1 MKLEQ
6 LIAVRYLFARR
17 QKSVVNIISWI
28 SLIGLLVSTAA
39 LIVVLSVYNGIGEI
53 TRGLFGSFDP
63 ELVVEPAE
71 GKTFRTSDI
80 DYGALCR
87 ADGVQQVAQTVS
99 ETAWLTYGEQQAIV
113 TLRGVDEA
121 YRSVSGLD
129 TMLHDGSYALTIGDA
144 PALIVGGEIYYNLG
158 MRLLSNRPAAVHIPK
173 RGTTA
178 LGYTM
183 DQAFNI
189 GYAHP
194 TACFFIQQDIDRRY
208 VVTHIDFV
216 RQLMD
221 YAPDEVTAL
230 AVKLRPGANPQKVK
244 QALNSKLKTQNSNYV
259 VILDA
264 DNIVAPNFLSQLSRI
279 ARPDIAIQ
287 CHRTAKNADND
298 IAALDGLSEEINNS
312 IFRKGHNR
320 IGMSSAL
327 IGSGMCFN
335 YEWFK
340 NHVCMLESAVE
351 DRELEALLMKQG
363 IYIHYAEDIKVMDEK
378 VSNSDNFQRQ
388 RLRWM
393 TGQVQAFFHMLTY
406 VPKAIIT
413 ANINYI
419 DKTIQ
424 QALIPRSIL
433 LVLTPLLAV
442 FSSVYALLTT
452 HYSLFIIQ
460 WWTLYAMLMA
470 AIFVAIPAPIRTSAL
485 FSKIATIPKLV
496 WKMVLN
502 IQKIDHKNTT
512 FIHTTHDKK

>member
-1 MKLEQ
+1 MRIESIIIILDILLWIIIAANVMYILFFALASLLPKKKHHPSSIIHLPSYLILFPAYHEDAVIIDSVKSFLQQDYPKELYQVVVISDNMTQDTNEQ
-6 LIAVRYLFARR
+6 LSELPITLLQPTFEQSSKAKALQFA
-17 QKSVVNIISWI
+17 ISH
-28 SLIGLLVSTAA
+28 
-39 LIVVLSVYNGIGEI
+39 NE
-53 TRGLFGSFDP
+53 
-63 ELVVEPAE
+63 
-71 GKTFRTSDI
+71 
-80 DYGALCR
+80 
-87 ADGVQQVAQTVS
+87 
-99 ETAWLTYGEQQAIV
+99 
-113 TLRGVDEA
+113 
-121 YRSVSGLD
+121 
-129 TMLHDGSYALTIGDA
+129 
-144 PALIVGGEIYYNLG
+144 N
-158 MRLLSNRPAAVHIPK
+158 SN
-173 RGTTA
+173 
-178 LGYTM
+178 
-183 DQAFNI
+183 
-189 GYAHP
+189 
-194 TACFFIQQDIDRRY
+194 
-208 VVTHIDFV
+208 
-216 RQLMD
+216 
-221 YAPDEVTAL
+221 
-230 AVKLRPGANPQKVK
+230 
-244 QALNSKLKTQNSNYV
+244 LKTQTSNYV

-279 ARPDIAIQ
+279 ARPGITIQ

-298 IAALDGLSEEINNS
+298 IAVLDGLSEEINNS

-335 YEWFK
+335 YHWFK
-340 NHVCMLESAVE
+340 ENVSKLDSVVE
-351 DRELEALLMKQG
+351 DRELEALLMIQG
-363 IYIHYAEDIKVMDEK
+363 IYIHYAEDIHVMDEK
-378 VSNSDNFQRQ
+378 VNNSDNFQRQ